1 MNKIVCIKDC
11 NSRYYNYIKCYK
23 YEVYEFDVE
32 MSTELVY
39 FINIM
44 DNSKL
49 SIFDRD
55 NFITL
60 SEWRNKQIDE
70 IYED

>member
-23 YEVYEFDVE
+23 YEIYEYDVE

-44 DNSKL
+44 DNL
-49 SIFDRD
+49 NSIFDRD

-60 SEWRNKQIDE
+60 SEWRNKQIEELLDVW
-70 IYED
+70 